1 MAEVLS
7 KPTPDA
13 GIQPDLPP
21 VEAPE
26 SPPAVRRPRSTP
38 GQPKHSRFM
47 DGMQWVASKGSIVGN
62 WVMDFILVALALI
75 SLAPE
80 IWSALAMVFLA
91 FILATFLVTSILR
104 RNKGLYVVLVVLI
117 GFFDISVILTAL
129 DRQHNR
135 MEHPGVDTRLERL
148 QNQTADAQ
156 TAYDALLAQQNAAGN
171 RKTLD
176 NLDGQIRFAQNSLEE
191 AKLREASYVDGG
203 LMALAVDPRVL
214 AMAIP
219 SALFGPS
226 WADRILFAVVLMLF
240 IAMQWT
246 LRVAMGVTVKRARA
260 ESRTTV
266 ITGKRRRRGKR
277 KPKGLDL
284 N

>member
-13 GIQPDLPP
+13 GIQPDLLP

-26 SPPAVRRPRSTP
+26 SPPAVRRPRAAPES
-38 GQPKHSRFM
+38 PKHSSFM

-135 MEHPGVDTRLERL
+135 MEHPGVDPRLERL
-148 QNQTADAQ
+148 QNQTVDAQ

-191 AKLREASYVDGG
+191 AKRRESDYVSGG

-219 SALFGPS
+219 NALTNLEL
-226 WADRILFAVVLMLF
+226 ADKILLGVVLMLF
-240 IAMQWT
+240 VAFQWT
-246 LRVAMGVTVKRARA
+246 LRVAMGVTVKKARA
-260 ESRTTV
+260 EAKPATAR
-266 ITGKRRRRGKR
+266 KRRRRGKR

-284 N
+284 S